1 MCDSQ
6 KHQVTGNPALFMTDI
21 QEVRERTW
29 RLLKN
34 FRVDSDISVGTM
46 MDSDVM
52 KHGVRERQVL
62 RKGE

>member
-1 MCDSQ
+1 
-6 KHQVTGNPALFMTDI
+6 MTDI

-34 FRVDSDISVGTM
+34 FRVDSDISVGNM
-46 MDSDVM
+46 MDSDAM

>member
-6 KHQVTGNPALFMTDI
+6 KHQVMGSPGLFMTDI
-21 QEVRERTW
+21 QEAHVRTW

-34 FRVDSDISVGTM
+34 FHVDSDSSAGNM

-52 KHGVRERQVL
+52 KTGVRER
-62 RKGE
+62 

>member
-1 MCDSQ
+1 MGSP
-6 KHQVTGNPALFMTDI
+6 GLFMTDI
-21 QEVRERTW
+21 QEAHERTW

-34 FRVDSDISVGTM
+34 FHVDSDSSAGKL

-52 KHGVRERQVL
+52 KHGARQRQEL

>member
-1 MCDSQ
+1 M
-6 KHQVTGNPALFMTDI
+6 GNPGLFMTDI
-21 QEVRERTW
+21 QEARVRTW

-34 FRVDSDISVGTM
+34 FHVDSDISAGNM

-52 KHGVRERQVL
+52 KSGVRERQVL

>member
-1 MCDSQ
+1 
-6 KHQVTGNPALFMTDI
+6 MTDI
-21 QEVRERTW
+21 QEERVRTW

-34 FRVDSDISVGTM
+34 FHVDSDISVGKL

-52 KHGVRERQVL
+52 KSGVRERQVL

>member
-1 MCDSQ
+1 M
-6 KHQVTGNPALFMTDI
+6 GNPGLFMTDI
-21 QEVRERTW
+21 QEARVRTW

-34 FRVDSDISVGTM
+34 FHVDSDISAGTM

-52 KHGVRERQVL
+52 KSGVRERQVL

>member
-1 MCDSQ
+1 
-6 KHQVTGNPALFMTDI
+6 MTDI
-21 QEVRERTW
+21 QEVRVRTW

-34 FRVDSDISVGTM
+34 FRVDSDISASNM
-46 MDSDVM
+46 MDSDVT

>member
-1 MCDSQ
+1 M
-6 KHQVTGNPALFMTDI
+6 GNPGLFMTDI
-21 QEVRERTW
+21 QEARVRTW

-34 FRVDSDISVGTM
+34 FHVDSDMSAGNM

-52 KHGVRERQVL
+52 KSGVREQREL